1 LGKKPQFQKRK
12 NQEMQN
18 PTQIFQQEI
27 AEQLTLIYPQTPI
40 AREWRSIDNIR
51 GLYSPRIDVA
61 VGPFSTLRGGNLRE
75 EYNQL
80 LDNTRAF
87 IERLLAFHRENV
99 ERYRILDEQRGEILE
114 FPEFPDVRNFNNN
127 ARCLI
132 AIEIEHQ
139 VSRKHLLG
147 GAVNASVLGRL
158 GVMVGWDEEKVN
170 ALVKLQAYWDFLRSV
185 GKNTFETKNLIILS
199 PEHLR
204 EAIRQSLP

>member
-1 LGKKPQFQKRK
+1 
-12 NQEMQN
+12 M
-18 PTQIFQQEI
+18 
-27 AEQLTLIYPQTPI
+27 
-40 AREWRSIDNIR
+40 
-51 GLYSPRIDVA
+51 A

-80 LDNTRAF
+80 LDNTRAL
-87 IERLLAFHRENV
+87 IKRLLAFHRENV
-99 ERYRILDEQRGEILE
+99 ERYRILDEQSGEILE
-114 FPEFPDVRNFNNN
+114 FPEFQDARNFNNN

-147 GAVNASVLGRL
+147 GAVSASVLGRF
-158 GVMVGWDEEKVN
+158 GVMVEWDEEKVN

-199 PEHLR
+199 PDANGSRRARSRSPKHRFFPYLARRHSSRSRPSPLWHEDIFALFTINKFVR
-204 EAIRQSLP
+204 EL

>member
-1 LGKKPQFQKRK
+1 MP
-12 NQEMQN
+12 N
-18 PTQIFQQEI
+18 PTQIFQREI
-27 AEQLTLIYPQTPI
+27 AEQLPAIYPHTPI
-40 AREWRSIDNIR
+40 VREWRSIDNIR

-75 EYNQL
+75 EYNRL
-80 LDNTRAF
+80 MDGSRDF
-87 IERLLAFHRENV
+87 IERLLVFHRANV
-99 ERYRILDEQRGEILE
+99 EHYRILDEQRGEVME
-114 FPEFPDVRNFNNN
+114 FPEFRNVRNFNDN

-132 AIEIEHQ
+132 AIEIEHR

-185 GKNTFETKNLIILS
+185 GKNTFETQNLIILL
-199 PEHLR
+199 PEQLR
-204 EAIRQSLP
+204 ESIRQTLY